1 MREIKGRARAAIE
14 GAGRGLRNAFLPF
27 LPRVFCSPTP
37 SPFIPATHAQG
48 KSTVNTNKIDF
59 LYSPSQALISLVLRQ
74 KGINILALDAAYA
87 MHQQFSK
94 ITVGFQFRMIA

>member
-1 MREIKGRARAAIE
+1 M
-14 GAGRGLRNAFLPF
+14 
-27 LPRVFCSPTP
+27 
-37 SPFIPATHAQG
+37 PATQG

-59 LYSPSQALISLVLRQ
+59 LYRPFQALISLILRQ

-94 ITVGFQFRMIA
+94 ITVGFQFRVIA